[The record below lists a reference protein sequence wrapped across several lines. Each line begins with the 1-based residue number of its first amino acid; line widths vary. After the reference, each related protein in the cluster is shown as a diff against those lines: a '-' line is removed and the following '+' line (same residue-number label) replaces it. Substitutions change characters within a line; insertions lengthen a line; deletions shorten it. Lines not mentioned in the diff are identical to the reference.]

1 MAILDRIKKLVD
13 IATQRQI
20 YVLAISAV
28 VLSII
33 ETLSLASIM
42 PFIEIVTD
50 FQNVQNKFYIEW
62 FYSHL
67 RFENDQSFI
76 VFIGSLLIILQLIR
90 MSANLLFNFKMT
102 NFSEH
107 LYTQITDK
115 IFQVYISMPYI
126 NFTKRNSSFLTK
138 AIVSEAMF
146 LSLVIRDSL
155 IIISESLI
163 AIFLYLLLILVD
175 WRITLIFSII
185 YALKILIIKKTI
197 TKSIKNSGSQRAIA
211 QKDYYEIVNKLFRNF
226 KQTMLQSSER
236 RNNLKSEF
244 YSSVEKYSNS
254 NSRYVFL
261 NTMPKILLE
270 TFGFILIFL
279 LIIIAMSFTEGSIVS
294 ILPTLS
300 LFVIAMYR
308 LLPSVNR
315 IISSFHTIIYHH
327 QSIEIITN
335 ELAQDKEMLGTD
347 KINFS
352 SSVTLQNVQFSYE
365 SENCFSNL
373 NLSIKKGDKIAFIG
387 HSGSGK
393 STILD
398 LIMGILIPK
407 NGEIKVDN
415 VLLNKGNI
423 QAWRSKI
430 GYIPQE
436 IFLFN
441 GTVSENV
448 CFGRKED
455 QDKLKEVLRIAKIM
469 DFLEMK
475 QGLDTP
481 VGDAGVQLSGGQ
493 MQRIAIARAIY
504 GDPEVLVL
512 DEATSALDTEKE
524 DAIMQEILQISK
536 EKTLIISAHRLNTIK
551 SCNKIY
557 KVSNNSISLVS
568 NEEL

>member
-1 MAILDRIKKLVD
+1 
-13 IATQRQI
+13 
-20 YVLAISAV
+20 
-28 VLSII
+28 
-33 ETLSLASIM
+33 
-42 PFIEIVTD
+42 
-50 FQNVQNKFYIEW
+50 
-62 FYSHL
+62 
-67 RFENDQSFI
+67 
-76 VFIGSLLIILQLIR
+76 
-90 MSANLLFNFKMT
+90 
-102 NFSEH
+102 
-107 LYTQITDK
+107 
-115 IFQVYISMPYI
+115 
-126 NFTKRNSSFLTK
+126 
-138 AIVSEAMF
+138 
-146 LSLVIRDSL
+146 
-155 IIISESLI
+155 
-163 AIFLYLLLILVD
+163 
-175 WRITLIFSII
+175 
-185 YALKILIIKKTI
+185 
-197 TKSIKNSGSQRAIA
+197 
-211 QKDYYEIVNKLFRNF
+211 
-226 KQTMLQSSER
+226 
-236 RNNLKSEF
+236 
-244 YSSVEKYSNS
+244 
-254 NSRYVFL
+254 L